1 MSRFKKIALI
11 MLLLINILVLAFD
24 YYQVKEFIRTVDAN
38 KEYVAYIYSQ
48 LLFFPNHFY
57 LKWSLLILLML
68 SFIVNRKRSFD
79 PTAFIKYCI
88 AINVLFVVI
97 AGVISIVEKENFIV
111 FLNIATMDLVIGGML
126 FSLCLIHDYRIKFFE
141 NNFARVKII
150 ILIVLFLMPI
160 LRVFG
165 FGREIFL
172 YLLKPSFF
180 WGISGGL
187 IFTVS
192 ILFALNPRDLSLKDE
207 IIDRYFISL
216 STLIELVLLGATI
229 IICHFTREANFE
241 FLVIVLLLV
250 LITQAVLEAKAL
262 TKITTI
268 LYYVYMLFIAIGFLA
283 IVFVNQKNQ
292 QTMPWWVLIIGEISI
307 LLGFVFSMCQKRF
320 KYLKG
325 KAKE

>member
-1 MSRFKKIALI
+1 M
-11 MLLLINILVLAFD
+11 
-24 YYQVKEFIRTVDAN
+24 
-38 KEYVAYIYSQ
+38 
-48 LLFFPNHFY
+48 
-57 LKWSLLILLML
+57 
-68 SFIVNRKRSFD
+68 
-79 PTAFIKYCI
+79 
-88 AINVLFVVI
+88 
-97 AGVISIVEKENFIV
+97 
-111 FLNIATMDLVIGGML
+111 
-126 FSLCLIHDYRIKFFE
+126 
-141 NNFARVKII
+141 
-150 ILIVLFLMPI
+150 IVLFLMPI

-307 LLGFVFSMCQKRF
+307 LLGFVFQCVQKG
-320 KYLKG
+320 LNI
-325 KAKE
+325 